1 VAVAA
6 LWLQIGVTDRAPP
19 SDKILRVLLAHHPT
33 HAEALGA
40 KLGAA
45 AQGPA
50 VVFSGRR
57 CYGQCE
63 GVAAWAGGMGGW
75 HVTGVT
81 VQRRIVE
88 LCLDLELFREVRER
102 VALSSARRRPHVAM
116 SDSWTLVALP
126 MSDSWTLVAL
136 PHCHVS
142 CVPQAQRAIRR
153 FGLEEVF
160 AAAVARHSEAAVRR
174 LVAKGKLQH
183 AVGAAGSDV
192 RLQQAAAIRTRRTHA
207 RTHA

>member
-1 VAVAA
+1 
-6 LWLQIGVTDRAPP
+6 
-19 SDKILRVLLAHHPT
+19 
-33 HAEALGA
+33 
-40 KLGAA
+40 
-45 AQGPA
+45 
-50 VVFSGRR
+50 
-57 CYGQCE
+57 
-63 GVAAWAGGMGGW
+63 MGGW

-116 SDSWTLVALP
+116 PDSWTLVAP
-126 MSDSWTLVAL
+126 

-192 RLQQAAAIRTRRTHA
+192 RLQQAAAIRARTHA
-207 RTHA
+207 RTHT